1 MNNLKGIVNF
11 NKEIPYVDL
20 SEGKETLTLKINNNT
35 YIITYIGNL
44 YNCDDLK
51 KELKEFGFYFET
63 KKEAEVILKGYIH
76 FGYKILNK
84 MNGIFAFAIWNL
96 NAKKLFLARD
106 HFGVKPLYY
115 TISNGN
121 LIFANNIQTILEETK
136 IEPIIDST
144 GMCELLGLGPAHT
157 PGTTIFKNINEIRP
171 AHFAIYTNGG
181 LYIDKYWEL
190 ESKPHTDNFED
201 TCKKIKFLIEDAVK
215 KQFLC
220 GKPACTLLSGGLDS
234 SIITAYASNLAQ
246 KYNLPTLN
254 TYSVDYIDNDKNFV
268 KNDFQPNTDDYYIDI
283 MVNKYKTNH
292 HKIYI
297 DTPELADSLKDAV
310 YAREFPGMADVDS
323 SLYLFCKEISKD
335 FNITLSGE
343 CADEVFG
350 GYPWFFREEMLNS
363 NTFPWSNAF
372 NERQSLLNPELSK
385 KINLKEYVDNRYNE
399 SINEINLLDTDSFE
413 TAQKRKI
420 FYLNFNWF
428 MQTLIDRSE
437 RIGSANNL
445 DIRTP
450 FSDYR
455 LVEYLWNIPWETK
468 SMGNRE
474 KGLLRY
480 IMKDI
485 LPEEIVERKKS
496 PYPKT
501 YNPTYLEKVK
511 NMLTE
516 IVENNNSPIKSILN
530 IEYINEILETNGT
543 NFTKPWFGQLMTGPQ
558 FMAYLCQI
566 NMWLEKYQPKIEI

>member
-1 MNNLKGIVNF
+1 M
-11 NKEIPYVDL
+11 
-20 SEGKETLTLKINNNT
+20 
-35 YIITYIGNL
+35 
-44 YNCDDLK
+44 
-51 KELKEFGFYFET
+51 
-63 KKEAEVILKGYIH
+63 
-76 FGYKILNK
+76 
-84 MNGIFAFAIWNL
+84 
-96 NAKKLFLARD
+96 ARD

-115 TISNGN
+115 TVLDGN
-121 LIFANNIQTILEETK
+121 LIFANNIQTILEHPGIETK
-136 IEPIIDST
+136 IDST

-171 AHFAIYTNGG
+171 AHFAVYTSGG
-181 LYIDKYWEL
+181 LYIERYWEL
-190 ESKPHTDNFED
+190 ESKPHTDNFDD
-201 TCKKIKFLIEDAVK
+201 TCKKIKFLIEDSIK
-215 KQFLC
+215 RQFLC
-220 GKPACTLLSGGLDS
+220 NKPACTLLSGGLDS
-234 SIITAYASNLAQ
+234 SIITAYAANLAQ

-268 KNDFQPNTDDYYIDI
+268 KNDFQPNTDKYYIDI

-292 HKIYI
+292 HTIYI

-335 FNITLSGE
+335 FNIALSGE

-372 NERQSLLNPELSK
+372 NERQNLLNPEISAKL
-385 KINLKEYVDNRYNE
+385 NLKEYVDNRYNE
-399 SINEINLLDTDSFE
+399 SINEINLLETDSYE

-437 RIGSANNL
+437 RMGSVNNL

-485 LPEEIVERKKS
+485 LPEEIIERKKS

-501 YNPTYLEKVK
+501 YNPNYLEKVK
-511 NMLTE
+511 SMLTE
-516 IVENNNSPIKSILN
+516 ITANNNSPIRNILN
-530 IEYINEILETNGT
+530 MEYINEILETNGT

-566 NMWLEKYQPKIEI
+566 NMWLEKYKPTIEI